1 MYLFFVT
8 VFQLISQIQIKPD
21 LSQITL
27 ISAFFFII
35 FRGVTC
41 LIEETLTEVVAKYE
55 KTLEEELE
63 IFEEVA
69 LEEWEIIMPSKEDR
83 TMSVIHKIVMERENS
98 PGKCTACTKWM
109 MEAIEIKESQRVNQL
124 EVGSWTVDLGKV
136 LNK

>member
-1 MYLFFVT
+1 M
-8 VFQLISQIQIKPD
+8 
-21 LSQITL
+21 
-27 ISAFFFII
+27 
-35 FRGVTC
+35 
-41 LIEETLTEVVAKYE
+41 VAKYE

-83 TMSVIHKIVMERENS
+83 TMSVIHKIVMEKESS

-124 EVGSWTVDLGKV
+124 EVGSWTVDLGKD